1 MFQDLHRP
9 SCFNPLVPELNS
21 DHIDSAVSA
30 PLETC
35 RPAVAQVH
43 IGDDVPSVYLIY
55 CRDFPGKIRGWV
67 GGNICSDAFGFF
79 VLFRL

>member
-1 MFQDLHRP
+1 MCLTPNQGRHMFQDLHLP

-21 DHIDSAVSA
+21 DHVDSAVSA

-43 IGDDVPSVYLIY
+43 IGDDVPSVIDL
-55 CRDFPGKIRGWV
+55 
-67 GGNICSDAFGFF
+67 
-79 VLFRL
+79 L